1 MDLVIPPEDID
12 DLGNG
17 RIRVTQELGNHANVC
32 ALLASDGG
40 IGMSERMMGAMT
52 NPSVFTSRLKR
63 FSHFPAAGAVL
74 VHEEQLLWRR
84 IVVPL
89 ASSSLMTSINLE
101 HAEVAVTIL

>member
-1 MDLVIPPEDID
+1 MDLVIPPVDID
-12 DLGNG
+12 VLGNG

-89 ASSSLMTSINLE
+89 ASSSLMTSIN
-101 HAEVAVTIL
+101 TDSF